1 MFNTES
7 AFKPGVRKDIRPVGA
22 CAHGHILVAED
33 NAVNQKVAVRLLEKL
48 GYQADVAAN
57 GLEVL
62 EAMSRMTYM
71 VVLMDCHMPEMDGFE
86 ATAEIRK
93 REGSARHTPI
103 IAVTANA
110 MYGERER
117 CLAGG
122 MDDYLSKPV
131 KQEELAATIKRWLP
145 GQMPPQPSVTN
156 STHDESTKEVQAALQ
171 GLCEEFGPEMAIE
184 IVELF
189 LDDTVS
195 QLSALREGLTR
206 LDARAVAR
214 TAHSLKGSCG
224 NVGASAMVGVCLQ
237 LENLSTSGTV
247 EGVAPLLAQLETDF
261 VGVRRAAERFKP
273 V

>member
-7 AFKPGVRKDIRPVGA
+7 AFKPGVRKDVRQAGA

-62 EAMSRMTYM
+62 EAMSRISYL

-93 REGSARHTPI
+93 REGSTRHTPI

-131 KQEELAATIKRWLP
+131 KQEVLAATITRWLP
-145 GQMPPQPSVTN
+145 AQMPLQPSTN
-156 STHDESTKEVQAALQ
+156 GAHVESSKEVHAALQ

-184 IVELF
+184 VIELF

-195 QLSALREGLTR
+195 QLSALHEGLTR

-214 TAHSLKGSCG
+214 TAHSLKGSCA
-224 NVGASAMVGVCLQ
+224 NVGASAMANVCLQ
-237 LENLSTSGTV
+237 LESLSTSGTV
-247 EGVAPLLAQLETDF
+247 EGVAPLLAQLETAF

-273 V
+273 I